1 MSQIFSSVLDFVRD
15 TGFHAITWQM
25 LVMWVVSGVLI
36 YLAIV
41 KKYEPLLLLPIALG
55 SLAVNIPTAGFYDG
69 GWSIEGMFTPTGGLY
84 YYISQ
89 GIHLELFPPIIFLG
103 VGAMTDFGPL
113 IANPRTLLLGGGAQ
127 FGVFATMFCAVAF
140 GGFSLGEAA
149 SIGIIG
155 GADGP
160 TSIFTANKLAKHLIG
175 PIAVAA
181 YTYMALVPLI
191 QPPIMRLMTND
202 KERKIRMKSLRP
214 VSKLERIVF
223 ALMVMIVCVLV
234 VPDASALIIMLML
247 GNIFKESG
255 VVDRLVKTSQNELMN
270 IVTIF
275 LGTSVGLTMAADIFL
290 RPQTLMI
297 IAMGVVAFGFSTA
310 GGLLLAKIMNW
321 CSPKNPVNPLI
332 GSAGVSAVPMAARV
346 SQVEGAKYDPQ
357 NFLLMHAMGPN
368 VSGVIG
374 TAVCAGYMISRL
386 A

>member
-1 MSQIFSSVLDFVRD
+1 MSSLLQSVVEFAGD
-15 TGFHAITWQM
+15 TGFAYVTGPMVI
-25 LVMWVVSGVLI
+25 MWIVSFVLM

-41 KKYEPLLLLPIALG
+41 KKYEPLLLLPISLG
-55 SLAVNIPTAGFYDG
+55 ALAVNIPSAGFYDG
-69 GWSIEGMFTPTGGLY
+69 GWSIEGMFTPTAGLY

-127 FGVFATMFCAVAF
+127 FGVFATMFCAVAL
-140 GGFSLGEAA
+140 GGFTLGEAA

-202 KERKIRMKSLRP
+202 KERKIRMKALRP
-214 VSKLERIVF
+214 VSKAERIVF
-223 ALMVMIVCVLV
+223 AVMVMIVCILV

-247 GNIFKESG
+247 GNIFKEAG
-255 VVDRLVKTSQNELMN
+255 VVERLVKTSSNELMN

-275 LGTSVGLTMAADIFL
+275 LGTSVGLTMSADIFL
-290 RPQTLMI
+290 KPQTLMI

-310 GGLLLAKIMNW
+310 AGLFLAKIMNW

-368 VSGVIG
+368 VAGVIG

-386 A
+386 S